1 MSPHRA
7 VIEAGPGA
15 IRRLCCG
22 ADVVADTAV
31 SAAALAAIDDQVALL
46 DERPVAVDSLWFD
59 ALRSVAVDH
68 RDGPVVVH
76 PSWWSAARVEVVT
89 AAARTLTRDVVVHPR
104 SWLLRQ
110 ASSGVS
116 AATVVVEIAERL
128 VLVAGAE
135 VAAVARRTDA
145 ESVAGQVGSVIAR
158 MTRGITVVVLIDVPS
173 TVAGAAALAAAIAG
187 AVRGT
192 GSSVVEIDGVRLARL
207 ARAALPP
214 SDEPADPAARPATRS
229 RVPTLA
235 RVAAAGV
242 ALALLAPAAVVRHGA
257 TTLQRPPTTLL
268 VEGRVALTIPA
279 DWSTQRVVSGP
290 GSARV
295 QVTSPADPEVAL
307 HVTQSPVPGETLP
320 GTAQRLKRA
329 IDASPAGVFV
339 DFNPSDIRAGRPAV
353 TYREV
358 RAGHQVRWTICS
370 TERSGSASAARAGP
384 AMKTS
389 SGRCVRKPYGPSTP
403 LVEPG
408 RIGGNQT
415 RLAAVLLDVS
425 TPNTL
430 NADFDLMRSVAGIT
444 DARNE
449 EIRAMLQAFIGRM
462 SGVPPS
468 VWGGL
473 AAARFQDV
481 VDRWNAESTRLYH
494 VLHAIADTIRHNE
507 AALRE
512 AGQIHARHIAAA
524 GGDL

>member
-158 MTRGITVVVLIDVPS
+158 MTRGITAVVLIDVPS

-214 SDEPADPAARPATRS
+214 SDEPPIRRRGLPPALGS
-229 RVPTLA
+229 RHLPGL
-235 RVAAAGV
+235 
-242 ALALLAPAAVVRHGA
+242 
-257 TTLQRPPTTLL
+257 RPPVSPWRYWRRL
-268 VEGRVALTIPA
+268 P
-279 DWSTQRVVSGP
+279 WSAT
-290 GSARV
+290 
-295 QVTSPADPEVAL
+295 
-307 HVTQSPVPGETLP
+307 
-320 GTAQRLKRA
+320 
-329 IDASPAGVFV
+329 
-339 DFNPSDIRAGRPAV
+339 
-353 TYREV
+353 V
-358 RAGHQVRWTICS
+358 RQPCKDHR
-370 TERSGSASAARAGP
+370 R
-384 AMKTS
+384 
-389 SGRCVRKPYGPSTP
+389 
-403 LVEPG
+403 
-408 RIGGNQT
+408 
-415 RLAAVLLDVS
+415 
-425 TPNTL
+425 
-430 NADFDLMRSVAGIT
+430 
-444 DARNE
+444 
-449 EIRAMLQAFIGRM
+449 
-462 SGVPPS
+462 
-468 VWGGL
+468 
-473 AAARFQDV
+473 RF
-481 VDRWNAESTRLYH
+481 W
-494 VLHAIADTIRHNE
+494 
-507 AALRE
+507 
-512 AGQIHARHIAAA
+512 
-524 GGDL
+524 

>member
-76 PSWWSAARVEVVT
+76 PSWWSAA
-89 AAARTLTRDVVVHPR
+89 
-104 SWLLRQ
+104 
-110 ASSGVS
+110 

-158 MTRGITVVVLIDVPS
+158 MTRGITAVVLIDVPS

-358 RAGHQVRWTICS
+358 RAGHQVRWTI
-370 TERSGSASAARAGP
+370 
-384 AMKTS
+384 
-389 SGRCVRKPYGPSTP
+389 
-403 LVEPG
+403 
-408 RIGGNQT
+408 
-415 RLAAVLLDVS
+415 LLDGAVRIS
-425 TPNTL
+425 VGCQSGPGHE
-430 NADFDLMRSVAGIT
+430 DLLREVCAQAVRSV
-444 DARNE
+444 
-449 EIRAMLQAFIGRM
+449 
-462 SGVPPS
+462 
-468 VWGGL
+468 
-473 AAARFQDV
+473 
-481 VDRWNAESTRLYH
+481 
-494 VLHAIADTIRHNE
+494 HAV
-507 AALRE
+507 
-512 AGQIHARHIAAA
+512 G
-524 GGDL
+524 

>member
-158 MTRGITVVVLIDVPS
+158 MTRGITAVVLIDVPS

-339 DFNPSDIRAGRPAV
+339 DFNPSDIRAGPR
-353 TYREV
+353 
-358 RAGHQVRWTICS
+358 
-370 TERSGSASAARAGP
+370 
-384 AMKTS
+384 
-389 SGRCVRKPYGPSTP
+389 
-403 LVEPG
+403 
-408 RIGGNQT
+408 
-415 RLAAVLLDVS
+415 
-425 TPNTL
+425 
-430 NADFDLMRSVAGIT
+430 
-444 DARNE
+444 
-449 EIRAMLQAFIGRM
+449 
-462 SGVPPS
+462 
-468 VWGGL
+468 
-473 AAARFQDV
+473 
-481 VDRWNAESTRLYH
+481 
-494 VLHAIADTIRHNE
+494 
-507 AALRE
+507 
-512 AGQIHARHIAAA
+512 
-524 GGDL
+524 

>member
-158 MTRGITVVVLIDVPS
+158 MTRGITAVVLIDVPS

-214 SDEPADPAARPATRS
+214 SDEPADPAARPAPALGS
-229 RVPTLA
+229 RHLPGL
-235 RVAAAGV
+235 
-242 ALALLAPAAVVRHGA
+242 
-257 TTLQRPPTTLL
+257 RPPVSPWRYWRRL
-268 VEGRVALTIPA
+268 P
-279 DWSTQRVVSGP
+279 WSAT
-290 GSARV
+290 
-295 QVTSPADPEVAL
+295 
-307 HVTQSPVPGETLP
+307 
-320 GTAQRLKRA
+320 
-329 IDASPAGVFV
+329 
-339 DFNPSDIRAGRPAV
+339 
-353 TYREV
+353 V
-358 RAGHQVRWTICS
+358 RQPCKDHR
-370 TERSGSASAARAGP
+370 R
-384 AMKTS
+384 
-389 SGRCVRKPYGPSTP
+389 
-403 LVEPG
+403 
-408 RIGGNQT
+408 
-415 RLAAVLLDVS
+415 
-425 TPNTL
+425 
-430 NADFDLMRSVAGIT
+430 
-444 DARNE
+444 
-449 EIRAMLQAFIGRM
+449 
-462 SGVPPS
+462 
-468 VWGGL
+468 
-473 AAARFQDV
+473 RF
-481 VDRWNAESTRLYH
+481 W
-494 VLHAIADTIRHNE
+494 
-507 AALRE
+507 
-512 AGQIHARHIAAA
+512 
-524 GGDL
+524 

>member
-158 MTRGITVVVLIDVPS
+158 MTRGITAVVLIDVPS

-358 RAGHQVRWTICS
+358 RAGHQVRWTILLD
-370 TERSGSASAARAGP
+370 ERSGSASAARAGP

>member
-158 MTRGITVVVLIDVPS
+158 MTRGITAVVLIDVPS

-187 AVRGT
+187 A
-192 GSSVVEIDGVRLARL
+192 
-207 ARAALPP
+207 
-214 SDEPADPAARPATRS
+214 
-229 RVPTLA
+229 
-235 RVAAAGV
+235 
-242 ALALLAPAAVVRHGA
+242 
-257 TTLQRPPTTLL
+257 
-268 VEGRVALTIPA
+268 
-279 DWSTQRVVSGP
+279 
-290 GSARV
+290 
-295 QVTSPADPEVAL
+295 
-307 HVTQSPVPGETLP
+307 
-320 GTAQRLKRA
+320 
-329 IDASPAGVFV
+329 
-339 DFNPSDIRAGRPAV
+339 
-353 TYREV
+353 
-358 RAGHQVRWTICS
+358 
-370 TERSGSASAARAGP
+370 
-384 AMKTS
+384 
-389 SGRCVRKPYGPSTP
+389 
-403 LVEPG
+403 
-408 RIGGNQT
+408 
-415 RLAAVLLDVS
+415 
-425 TPNTL
+425 
-430 NADFDLMRSVAGIT
+430 
-444 DARNE
+444 
-449 EIRAMLQAFIGRM
+449 
-462 SGVPPS
+462 
-468 VWGGL
+468 
-473 AAARFQDV
+473 
-481 VDRWNAESTRLYH
+481 
-494 VLHAIADTIRHNE
+494 
-507 AALRE
+507 
-512 AGQIHARHIAAA
+512 
-524 GGDL
+524 